1 MFGVNEYSE
10 EGRPWFYA
18 GRVAVTS
25 TVLLVG
31 VFTLSMIVVTM
42 LSAFRA
48 ESLISALSLDTSAL
62 WRGQI
67 WRLVTWPLLNGP
79 SIWFVLSMVML
90 FFFGREVERLL
101 GRTGLL
107 KFTGLLAAALTIVTV
122 LLPRGQ
128 LAGCDQLGFGIFLA
142 FAIIQ
147 PGALMMFG
155 LAAKWVALILIGIS
169 ALGSLANRDGT
180 GLVHLAVL
188 CLASAVILKSMGAAY
203 GLPWLRIP
211 EVKFN
216 RRGRQSVSSSSS
228 RASNAS
234 NASRTSRTSSGGGPR
249 EFVSNEP
256 EVDRLLDKVA
266 AKGLHS
272 LTSAEQQVL
281 SDASDRFKRRR

>member
-107 KFTGLLAAALTIVTV
+107 KFTGLLAAALTMVTV

-216 RRGRQSVSSSSS
+216 RRGQKSFSSSS

-272 LTSAEQQVL
+272 LSDQERQVL
-281 SDASDRFKRRR
+281 ADASERFKRRR

>member
-1 MFGVNEYSE
+1 
-10 EGRPWFYA
+10 
-18 GRVAVTS
+18 
-25 TVLLVG
+25 
-31 VFTLSMIVVTM
+31 
-42 LSAFRA
+42 
-48 ESLISALSLDTSAL
+48 
-62 WRGQI
+62 
-67 WRLVTWPLLNGP
+67 
-79 SIWFVLSMVML
+79 MVML
-90 FFFGREVERLL
+90 YFFGREEERLL

-216 RRGRQSVSSSSS
+216 RRGQKTFSSSSS

-234 NASRTSRTSSGGGPR
+234 NASRSSRTSSGGGPR

-272 LTSAEQQVL
+272 LTSEERQVL
-281 SDASDRFKRRR
+281 SDASERFKRRR